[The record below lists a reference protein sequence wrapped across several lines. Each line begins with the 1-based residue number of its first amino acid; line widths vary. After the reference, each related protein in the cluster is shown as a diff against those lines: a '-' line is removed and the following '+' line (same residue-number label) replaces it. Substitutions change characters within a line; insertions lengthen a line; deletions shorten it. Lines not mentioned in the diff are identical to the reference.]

1 MNINFTFRQNI
12 VLTSITN
19 GLNFFKDETE
29 PSTLVLPN
37 QWMWDIIDEFIY
49 QFQSFCQY
57 RAKIMNKP
65 EEEMSSLKEN
75 VYKVNSIMKLTC
87 SCIFNLTLDSVNS
100 AWIKWFLHSLI

>member
-1 MNINFTFRQNI
+1 MILTTTQDLKATFFNFLDDNA
-12 VLTSITN
+12 
-19 GLNFFKDETE
+19 

-65 EEEMSSLKEN
+65 EDEMNSLKEN
-75 VYKVNSIMKLTC
+75 VYKVL
-87 SCIFNLTLDSVNS
+87 
-100 AWIKWFLHSLI
+100 FL

>member
-1 MNINFTFRQNI
+1 MEFFVGI
-12 VLTSITN
+12 SIKVSFYFVNAYSVKQFMICFIAHNDSQFLPFWLKNWKITWCSIFIDDN
-19 GLNFFKDETE
+19 A

-65 EEEMSSLKEN
+65 EEEMTSLKEN
-75 VYKVNSIMKLTC
+75 VYKVLT
-87 SCIFNLTLDSVNS
+87 
-100 AWIKWFLHSLI
+100 